1 MTGSSSTRLSV
12 SILFG
17 QPTHITVDGSMS
29 FLQMMRDIQRIVNV
43 EPRHMRLVFKK
54 DNGPIQCKDDPD
66 RFRGFRDDRDVQW
79 NLQLAKTPFG
89 GIWKLT
95 CGRGD
100 SHLWSLRWTQHMCL
114 DLRLGYGTE
123 RSLLTV
129 WISEADR
136 LPRRMITCPSV
147 RDH

>member
-79 NLQLAKTPFG
+79 NLQLAKTPCSEVFGNSPVAEVTVICGHFG
-89 GIWKLT
+89 GPETHVLRPAFRLQDGTFTTDGMDIWRQIVSQEE
-95 CGRGD
+95 CG
-100 SHLWSLRWTQHMCL
+100 
-114 DLRLGYGTE
+114 
-123 RSLLTV
+123 
-129 WISEADR
+129 DR
-136 LPRRMITCPSV
+136 
-147 RDH
+147 